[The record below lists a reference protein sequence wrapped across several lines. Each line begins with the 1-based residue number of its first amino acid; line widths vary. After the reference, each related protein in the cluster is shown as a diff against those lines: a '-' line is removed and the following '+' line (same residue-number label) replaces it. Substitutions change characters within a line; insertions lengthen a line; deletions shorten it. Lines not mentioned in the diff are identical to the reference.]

1 MTETER
7 SELDRSA
14 IEEISCVLG
23 SDFASPTVTLTP
35 AMTTIAWLHSN
46 VAIELE
52 LDWRELSISC
62 LIVRLEDGKMPD
74 GYYMSNGKPCRY
86 YLQKLIR
93 KHTWHTNP
101 DALAV
106 ISKQSGQRQHKDLAY
121 MRNLLSAY
129 GTTLAFCVEH
139 IRTEGRSIFENSYT
153 AQPKD

>member
-1 MTETER
+1 VTETER

-93 KHTWHTNP
+93 KHTWHTTQ
-101 DALAV
+101 LELQHT
-106 ISKQSGQRQHKDLAY
+106 IS
-121 MRNLLSAY
+121 
-129 GTTLAFCVEH
+129 
-139 IRTEGRSIFENSYT
+139 
-153 AQPKD
+153 